1 MVELHTSQRRPQTH
15 AINPHIYVCVRPAVR
30 PAFLYSFLLCF
41 NTVTI
46 EALPEPTDGSSSPL
60 TWILVVLIVVLIVAV
75 VIFTVVVVV

>member
-1 MVELHTSQRRPQTH
+1 MQRTPHTPSQYQCL
-15 AINPHIYVCVRPAVR
+15 AM
-30 PAFLYSFLLCF
+30 YSLSLSQCL

-60 TWILVVLIVVLIVAV
+60 TWILAVLIVVLIVGV